1 MSHFFS
7 YTRQAFI
14 NEMPTNFNISLK
26 QKQPEKQQTT
36 RKIKAEIYF
45 INLLRFLDN
54 IFLEVKLSRKKKAC
68 TLLLG

>member
-45 INLLRFLDN
+45 INL
-54 IFLEVKLSRKKKAC
+54 
-68 TLLLG
+68 